1 LGIDV
6 EVSVNYIIEN
16 EIYYHN
22 DDRYTT
28 VEASFT
34 VDNISET
41 SMDIT
46 TSEKYR

>member
-6 EVSVNYIIEN
+6 EVSVKHIIEN
-16 EIYYHN
+16 EIYYN

-46 TSEKYR
+46 TSEYR

>member
-6 EVSVNYIIEN
+6 EVSVKHIIEN
-16 EIYYHN
+16 EIYYN

-28 VEASFT
+28 VASFT

-46 TSEKYR
+46 TSEYR